1 MGVDLEAYSQL
12 PVPEQAR
19 KELGLNPGI
28 TAGYTGHLYPGRGV
42 ELLFD
47 LAQRCPEINYLWIG
61 GEPEA
66 VARWKG
72 IMDDSGVGNIQILG
86 YVENQKV
93 PGFQA
98 ACDLLLMPYQKSISV
113 SSGGDTAQF
122 ASPMKVFEYLATGR
136 AILSS
141 DLPVLREVLSEK
153 NAVLLPAED
162 TDAWVRALRQLV
174 EDPERRELLAQ
185 QGREDASR
193 YTWTHRAKK
202 SLENLTI

>member
-1 MGVDLEAYSQL
+1 
-12 PVPEQAR
+12 
-19 KELGLNPGI
+19 
-28 TAGYTGHLYPGRGV
+28 
-42 ELLFD
+42 
-47 LAQRCPEINYLWIG
+47 
-61 GEPEA
+61 
-66 VARWKG
+66 
-72 IMDDSGVGNIQILG
+72 
-86 YVENQKV
+86 
-93 PGFQA
+93 
-98 ACDLLLMPYQKSISV
+98 MPYQKSISV

-162 TDAWVRALRQLV
+162 TDAWERALRELV

-193 YTWTHRAKK
+193 YTWTERAKK
-202 SLENLTI
+202 SLDNLAR